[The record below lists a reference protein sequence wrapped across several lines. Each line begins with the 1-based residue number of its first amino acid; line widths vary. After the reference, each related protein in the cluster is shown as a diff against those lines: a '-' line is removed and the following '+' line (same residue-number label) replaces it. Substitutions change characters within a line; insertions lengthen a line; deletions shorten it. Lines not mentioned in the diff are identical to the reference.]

1 MQYKLKG
8 TKKRVPSACNA
19 HPQPHYTP
27 LTCTTNTL
35 YRVIMNEDQCLCFNQ
50 GATLRLM
57 KDTAYFCRPGTNKY
71 HLKKL
76 LPLHSNISDWSI
88 TGRSICVSHC
98 HVAFH
103 GSGRSINVNG
113 ILIFIPRLK
122 LITQMAGGY
131 FLGERKKVV
140 FQGCSE

>member
-1 MQYKLKG
+1 MHTL
-8 TKKRVPSACNA
+8 S
-19 HPQPHYTP
+19 PHCTP
-27 LTCTTNTL
+27 LTCITNTI

-50 GATLRLM
+50 GATLRLI

-88 TGRSICVSHC
+88 TGRSICFSHC
-98 HVAFH
+98 HMAFH

-113 ILIFIPRLK
+113 ILIFIPRMK
-122 LITQMAGGY
+122 LITQRAGEGY
-131 FLGERKKVV
+131 FLGGKKESSIPGLFRVISWV
-140 FQGCSE
+140 LQNKS